1 MSFTKRIL
9 KKERIVN
16 NLDNILSL
24 LKVDC
29 LILDDW
35 SSKFIGDLNPNDRK
49 IRSEIINSFN
59 GGCPNNHPNWK
70 ELTSISESLISISKN
85 PNWVDIHFIQEKIG
99 RIQLDESEMGSLEKI
114 SKKAIQACIKYFDK

>member
-9 KKERIVN
+9 KKEKIIS

-24 LKVDC
+24 INVDC

-35 SSKFIGDLNPNDRK
+35 SGKFIEDLNSTDRK
-49 IRSEIINSFN
+49 IRKEIIDSFK
-59 GGCPNNHPNWK
+59 GGCPNNHPNWR
-70 ELTSISESLISISKN
+70 ELTSISESLISISRN
-85 PNWVDIHFIQEKIG
+85 PNWVDIHFIQEKVG